1 MAVKGQG
8 GKQGGLMEYFQF
20 EEQKIELTF
29 PIQGNSKES
38 KARGRDFRGSGW
50 GTPNLK
56 CLLDVPEWRH

>member
-1 MAVKGQG
+1 MG
-8 GKQGGLMEYFQF
+8 YFQF